1 MKRFLF
7 SLLALITAMLLLAAA
22 FLFLPPAFR
31 LGLRAA
37 NRLLPVTVDIAEY
50 HHVPGRLSL
59 NGVNV
64 ATPRGTFCEMA
75 GLRVEYRP
83 LLLFLGRVE
92 ISALELENPRF
103 TIQRYANGQ
112 LNLFE
117 PSAAPEQ
124 GQGGEGAGETG
135 SWIAMLAPLRIDEI
149 RVAQGSVRF
158 EDQASG
164 LSLVWGPL
172 DVEGAFSGRPLQG
185 ELRLMKGLLQAS
197 RGTYPPL
204 RMSTEGHASLGD
216 GKVRMTGFR
225 LAMEASSVSVSG
237 GYSLAEERL
246 ELAAELEALSLSRVF
261 ASLGVDGVEVER
273 LSGTIEA
280 DTTGGS
286 DGVLR
291 ADLRGAV
298 YGQQA
303 RARLA
308 ARLLENRVLVE
319 SLDLSTPEA
328 TLTGEGSWDLEN
340 GGLNGALRLASS
352 VLEESFR
359 PYGIQDTRVKGLR
372 ADGTLHGTIQNPE
385 VRLRL
390 HLDELSHGRPL
401 LIGFSAEG
409 GIESDRGIHLS
420 GNAERV
426 PLFGEAGGAAL
437 ISASLDQGIAAFD
450 IRAEPSLSLQGRLN
464 MEDRHAELTVRA
476 RQLALSFLTKD
487 RIHSDSALSLTG
499 EGSFR
504 GNLDRKETWSG
515 EGKIDA
521 LRLSFLDLVIKTAR
535 PASVRVAQGLLQG
548 EAALK
553 ANGSDLAVRGS
564 YPLESDGELSLDVNG
579 SLALEDF
586 YLPARYFL
594 PVLEGWQGN
603 LQIRGS
609 VQGPLDA
616 PRLKAVAELSEGSV
630 HLALPEEG
638 NQEESTKGGYDGQEA
653 VEEELPKEEILAE
666 KVQAILKL
674 DGPVT
679 APSGSLDVHLKEG
692 ALYGEP
698 LDEVHL
704 QAESRDGRTW
714 SQHLEIRRG
723 NDQLSLQGEWEIPTG
738 RVSGTIRSSALD
750 LATLL
755 KSEKI
760 PVQGITDLQGTIEGT
775 VKSPRVVLRATT
787 KSLVIQDAQVGDVDT
802 DLDYEQDRVSV
813 RVRTDSGRFE
823 IGVALD
829 EKREF
834 SFQGS
839 LQDVPVGPILERA
852 NLRGWTGK
860 ASLSGSLAGPL
871 RDFERWEGEIS
882 LEEVNLQ
889 AADVPLRLGGPVL
902 LRFEKGILTIPEAL
916 LYVEDSPLR
925 LKGTVGSENHLTLQ
939 GILSLG
945 PFASLIPWV
954 RFDTARA
961 EADLVVRGSA
971 SSPLVDG
978 TLLLEAGQ
986 VKLEGLA
993 YPIDSIRAD
1002 LRADSNR
1009 VTLLSLTAQVADGE
1023 VRASGAMT
1031 VSPLAFKDV
1040 NLVLE
1045 SVPVRLSD
1053 SLMGRLRGELFFQGT
1068 RDSSV
1073 LSGKLRILEARYGE
1087 DFDIVGAVL
1096 RPSRPRQRRVKAAEP
1111 FLKNMRLE
1119 LNIKSGP
1126 DLIVRNNIAQV
1137 VLSTDMDI
1145 QGTAATPVPLGTVK
1159 VEEGRV
1165 YFSKKRFDITQGS
1178 LSFIDPQGGN
1188 PNLQL
1193 ESMVKVQG
1201 TTREY
1206 SIYLTFTGPLDR
1218 IQLELRSVPDLERED
1233 IIFLLVTGKTRDEY
1247 YASSSETTDME
1258 ETAQRLALSGIG
1270 ALIGS
1275 DMKALTGLDTFE
1287 LERSE
1292 GNDFGVKTTVG
1303 KQFNERVEMRGVFA
1317 LGSGQQVSEAQ
1328 IGYLLTDSL
1337 YVVGTQRTDGSF
1349 GLDFRVRIN
1358 SR

>member
-1 MKRFLF
+1 MKRLMFG
-7 SLLALITAMLLLAAA
+7 LLALITAMLLLAAA

-37 NRLLPVTVDIAEY
+37 NRLLPVTVDIAAY

-59 NGVNV
+59 SGVRV
-64 ATPRGTFCEMA
+64 ATSLGTFCKMA
-75 GLRVEYRP
+75 ALRVEYRP
-83 LLLFLGRVE
+83 LSLFLGRVE
-92 ISALELENPRF
+92 ISALELDSPSI
-103 TIQRYANGQ
+103 TIQRSANGQ

-117 PSAAPEQ
+117 PSPAPEP
-124 GQGGEGAGETG
+124 GQEGEGAGETG
-135 SWIAMLAPLRIDEI
+135 SWIAMLAPLRIDKI

-164 LSLVWGPL
+164 LSLVWDPL

-185 ELRLMKGLLQAS
+185 ELRLMKGFLQAS
-197 RGTYPPL
+197 RATHPPL

-246 ELAAELEALSLSRVF
+246 ELAAELEALSLSRVL
-261 ASLGVDGVEVER
+261 ASLGVDGVDVER
-273 LSGTIEA
+273 LSGTIQAE
-280 DTTGGS
+280 TTGGS

-303 RARLA
+303 RARLT
-308 ARLLENRVLVE
+308 ARLLEDRVLVE

-328 TLTGEGSWDLEN
+328 TVTGEASWELEN
-340 GGLNGALRLASS
+340 GGLKGALRLASS

-359 PYGIQDTRVKGLR
+359 PYGIQDTRVTGLR
-372 ADGTLHGTIQNPE
+372 VDGTLRGTIQEPD
-385 VRLRL
+385 VRLQL
-390 HLDELSHGRPL
+390 HFDEIYHQRPL
-401 LIGFSAEG
+401 VKGFSAEG
-409 GIESDRGIHLS
+409 RIEPGKGIHLN
-420 GNAERV
+420 GKAEEV
-426 PLFGEAGGAAL
+426 PLFGEAGGVSE
-437 ISASLDQGIAAFD
+437 ISASLHQGIAAFD
-450 IRAEPSLSLQGRLN
+450 MRADPSLSLQGRLN
-464 MEDRHAELTVRA
+464 LEDRHAELTVRA

-499 EGSFR
+499 EGSFQ
-504 GNLDRKETWSG
+504 GNLDRKETWNG

-521 LRLSFLDLVIKTAR
+521 LRLSFLDLVIKTAG
-535 PASVRVAQGLLQG
+535 PARVNVARGLIRG

-564 YPLESDGELSLDVNG
+564 YPLESPGELSLDVNG
-579 SLALEDF
+579 SLSLKDF

-594 PVLEGWQGN
+594 PVLEGWEGN

-609 VQGPLDA
+609 VQGQLDA

-630 HLALPEEG
+630 HLAWPGEG
-638 NQEESTKGGYDGQEA
+638 DQEESTKGGHDGQEA

-666 KVQAILKL
+666 EVQAILKL

-698 LDEVHL
+698 LDEVYL

-723 NDQLSLQGEWEIPTG
+723 DDQLSLQGEWEIPTE
-738 RVSGTIRSSALD
+738 RVSGTIRSSELD
-750 LATLL
+750 LASLL
-755 KSEKI
+755 KNEKI
-760 PVQGITDLQGTIEGT
+760 PVRGITDLQGTIEGT
-775 VKSPRVVLRATT
+775 VKSPRVMLRATT

-802 DLDYEQDRVSV
+802 DLDYEHDRVSV
-813 RVRTDSGRFE
+813 RVGTDSGRFE
-823 IGVALD
+823 IEVNLD

-839 LQDVPVGPILERA
+839 LRDVPVGPILEMA

-860 ASLSGSLAGPL
+860 ASVSGKLAGPL
-871 RDFERWEGEIS
+871 RDIERWEGEIS
-882 LEEVNLQ
+882 LDEFNVQ
-889 AADVPLRLGGPVL
+889 AADVPMRLDKPVL
-902 LRFEKGILTIPEAL
+902 LGFSQGSLTIPDVSL
-916 LYVEDSPLR
+916 VLGGSPLR
-925 LKGTVGSENHLTLQ
+925 LKGTVGRENHLTLQ
-939 GILSLG
+939 GTLFLE

-978 TLLLEAGQ
+978 TLHLEAGQ
-986 VKLEGLA
+986 VKLGGLA
-993 YPIDSIRAD
+993 YPMDSIRAD

-1009 VTLLSLTAQVADGE
+1009 VTLLSLTAQVGDGE

-1031 VSPLAFKDV
+1031 VAPLSFEDV

-1053 SLMGRLRGELFFQGT
+1053 SLAGRVRGKLFFQGT
-1068 RDSSV
+1068 RDSS
-1073 LSGKLRILEARYGE
+1073 LLRGRLRILEARYGE

-1096 RPSRPRQRRVKAAEP
+1096 RPSRPTQRRVKAADP

-1126 DLIVRNNIAQV
+1126 DLVVRNNIAQV

-1145 QGTAATPVPLGTVK
+1145 QGTAAKPVPLGTVK

-1178 LSFIDPQGGN
+1178 LSFIDPQGGS

-1233 IIFLLVTGKTRDEY
+1233 IVFLLVTGKTRDEY

-1258 ETAQRLALSGIG
+1258 ETGERLALSGIG
-1270 ALIGS
+1270 YLIGS
-1275 DMKALTGLDTFE
+1275 DTKALTGLDTFE
-1287 LERSE
+1287 LERTE
-1292 GNDFGVKTTVG
+1292 GKEFGVRTTVG
-1303 KQFNERVEMRGVFA
+1303 KQFNERVEVRGVFA

-1328 IGYLLTDSL
+1328 IGYLLTDTF

-1349 GLDFRVRIN
+1349 GLDFRVRVS